1 MSDDQGSNAD
11 EPVTVG
17 NVEGQHVAWENLPA
31 QPTRPSDFTE
41 VGEVELQPS
50 GLLNE
55 FPKDGHE
62 WPAGASDVEPESFA
76 SVSTDVDLNTNVI
89 AAPSPALADASVEAQ
104 AQAAEEP
111 ADDAA
116 PVAPAPWAGELINRL
131 NCEETLPVLE
141 DTIIA
146 KLGSLAL
153 SNFEANELEVIRRGV
168 YGRVFAAQKSRY
180 AIVKSGQRHPFTG
193 IDMDQ
198 KTVFLT
204 PEELDAINNVTSYTK
219 SLRVGFGF
227 KIFEEDTW
235 NNLPTN
241 GDQKIAITANN
252 PAKSNDPV
260 MRIRGQLGL
269 ATEGNAVLWHSG
281 MHLTLEGPPVLS
293 QLRLETQLLDEKIEM
308 ARDSNGL
315 VYSASSVYLN
325 KAVADFILGFVT
337 KSTIG
342 TTNVEELKKVIL
354 LTDLEPL
361 TLAAAAT
368 IFPDGYNLDR
378 PCLTTHGGCGETLT
392 RKVNLRR
399 MLFVRRSRIDE
410 NQFALMAK
418 RTSRVDIKTVK
429 AYQESIRPE
438 VSRYIDIS
446 ETLKVKMRVPTLAD
460 YERQATAWM
469 DEMDNRARVLMT
481 SYANEA
487 DRQTYLLRANNI
499 AMVMAYSHW
508 IEAVVKVDE
517 NAENGLVTEL
527 TRVLQGDEANDL
539 ELQYKADQDL
549 DRLLESFAD
558 DGELTAKIAEAIEKF
573 INAMTLATVAVPKS
587 ACPSCGVPLT
597 GDSLSKHPHLV
608 SINPIEV
615 FFTLIHHKIKR
626 AGG

>member
-1 MSDDQGSNAD
+1 
-11 EPVTVG
+11 
-17 NVEGQHVAWENLPA
+17 
-31 QPTRPSDFTE
+31 
-41 VGEVELQPS
+41 
-50 GLLNE
+50 
-55 FPKDGHE
+55 
-62 WPAGASDVEPESFA
+62 
-76 SVSTDVDLNTNVI
+76 
-89 AAPSPALADASVEAQ
+89 
-104 AQAAEEP
+104 
-111 ADDAA
+111 
-116 PVAPAPWAGELINRL
+116 
-131 NCEETLPVLE
+131 
-141 DTIIA
+141 
-146 KLGSLAL
+146 
-153 SNFEANELEVIRRGV
+153 
-168 YGRVFAAQKSRY
+168 
-180 AIVKSGQRHPFTG
+180 
-193 IDMDQ
+193 
-198 KTVFLT
+198 
-204 PEELDAINNVTSYTK
+204 
-219 SLRVGFGF
+219 
-227 KIFEEDTW
+227 
-235 NNLPTN
+235 
-241 GDQKIAITANN
+241 
-252 PAKSNDPV
+252 
-260 MRIRGQLGL
+260 
-269 ATEGNAVLWHSG
+269 
-281 MHLTLEGPPVLS
+281 
-293 QLRLETQLLDEKIEM
+293 
-308 ARDSNGL
+308 
-315 VYSASSVYLN
+315 VYLN

-342 TTNVEELKKVIL
+342 TTHVEELKKVIL

-418 RTSRVDIKTVK
+418 RSARVDVKTVK

-446 ETLKVKMRVPTLAD
+446 PTLKVKMRVPTLAD

-487 DRQTYLLRANNI
+487 DRQTYMLRANNI

-558 DGELTAKIAEAIEKF
+558 DGELTAKIADGIEKF
-573 INAMTLATVAVPKS
+573 INLMTLATVAVPKS
-587 ACPSCGVPLT
+587 SCPSCGVPLT

-615 FFTLIHHKIKR
+615 FFTLIHHKIKQ

>member
-17 NVEGQHVAWENLPA
+17 NVEGQHVAWENLPKE
-31 QPTRPSDFTE
+31 PTRPSDFTE

-62 WPAGASDVEPESFA
+62 WPAGDVEPESFA
-76 SVSTDVDLNTNVI
+76 SVSTDADLNTNVI

-418 RTSRVDIKTVK
+418 RSARVDIKTVK

-446 ETLKVKMRVPTLAD
+446 PTLKVKMRVPTLAD

>member
-1 MSDDQGSNAD
+1 MSDEQGTTIDDPVSGD
-11 EPVTVG
+11 EG
-17 NVEGQHVAWENLPA
+17 GQHVSWENIEEPTLPSEFPA
-31 QPTRPSDFTE
+31 AA
-41 VGEVELQPS
+41 EVELQPS
-50 GLLNE
+50 GTLNE

-62 WPAGASDVEPESFA
+62 WPDGESAPSAGHGSH
-76 SVSTDVDLNTNVI
+76 TDVLDVDPVAKQTLLD
-89 AAPSPALADASVEAQ
+89 APTEAQ
-104 AQAAEEP
+104 ASAAEEP
-111 ADDAA
+111 AEEAA
-116 PVAPAPWAGELINRL
+116 PAAPAAPWAGELINRL

-141 DTIIA
+141 DGVIA
-146 KLGSLAL
+146 KLGSMAL
-153 SNFEANELEVIRRGV
+153 SNFEAQELEVIRRGI
-168 YGRVFAAQKSRY
+168 YGRIFAAQKNRH
-180 AIVKSGQRHPFTG
+180 AIVKSGARHPFTPV
-193 IDMDQ
+193 DMDQ
-198 KTVFLT
+198 RTVFLT
-204 PEELDAINNVTSYTK
+204 REELDAVNNVTSYTS
-219 SLRVGFGF
+219 SLRVGFGH

-235 NNLPTN
+235 NNLPSN

-281 MHLTLEGPPVLS
+281 LHLTLEGPPVLN
-293 QLRLETQLLDEKIEM
+293 QLRLETSLLDEKIAM

-342 TTNVEELKKVIL
+342 TTHVDELKKVIL

-361 TLAAAAT
+361 TLACAST

-399 MLFVRRSRIDE
+399 MLFVRRSRITE
-410 NQFALMAK
+410 PQFALMAK
-418 RTSRVDIKTVK
+418 RAARVDIKTVK
-429 AYQESIRPE
+429 GYQESIRPE
-438 VSRYIDIS
+438 VTRYIDIGQG
-446 ETLKVKMRVPTLAD
+446 LKVRMRVPTLAD

-481 SYANEA
+481 SYANEN
-487 DRQTYLLRANNI
+487 DRQTYMLRANNI

-508 IEAVVKVDE
+508 IEAIVEEDE
-517 NAENGLVTEL
+517 NAPDGLKTVM
-527 TRVLQGDEANDL
+527 TRVLQGDDANDL
-539 ELQYKADQDL
+539 ELQYQADQDL

-558 DGELTAKIAEAIEKF
+558 DGELSAKIADGIEKF

-587 ACPSCGVPLT
+587 NCPSCGVPLT

-615 FFTLIHHKIKR
+615 FFTLIHHKVKQ

>member
-1 MSDDQGSNAD
+1 MSDDQGLPVDDPADNAGEG
-11 EPVTVG
+11 EPIKREDLQLDTQA
-17 NVEGQHVAWENLPA
+17 ELPTTA
-31 QPTRPSDFTE
+31 
-41 VGEVELQPS
+41 EVELQPAS
-50 GLLNE
+50 LLTE
-55 FPKDGHE
+55 PTGDFPKDGHV
-62 WPAGASDVEPESFA
+62 WPAEGFDDRGSHADALDADPDKWLREK
-76 SVSTDVDLNTNVI
+76 I
-89 AAPSPALADASVEAQ
+89 AAVEVQAPTADDQ
-104 AQAAEEP
+104 AEE
-111 ADDAA
+111 AV
-116 PVAPAPWAGELINRL
+116 PVVQGPWAGEIINRL
-131 NCEETLPVLE
+131 NCTEELPVF
-141 DTIIA
+141 DDSII
-146 KLGSLAL
+146 KTVGSIAL
-153 SNFEANELEVIRRGV
+153 SNFEGDELEVIRRGI
-168 YGRVFAAQKSRY
+168 YGRIFAAQKKRY
-180 AIVKSGQRHPFTG
+180 AIVKTGQRHPFTAV
-193 IDMDQ
+193 DMDQ
-198 KTVFLT
+198 KTVYLT
-204 PEELDAINNVTSYTK
+204 TEELDAVNNVTSYTR
-219 SLRVGFGF
+219 SLRVGFGH
-227 KIFEEDTW
+227 KIFEGEDSW

-260 MRIRGQLGL
+260 MRIRGKLGL

-281 MHLTLEGPPVLS
+281 LHLTLEGPPVLN
-293 QLRLETQLLDEKIEM
+293 QLRLETQLLDEKINM

-368 IFPDGYNLDR
+368 IWPEGYNLDR

-399 MLFVRRSRIDE
+399 MLFVRRSRITE
-410 NQFALMAK
+410 SQFSLMAK
-418 RTSRVDIKTVK
+418 RSSRVDIKTVK
-429 AYQESIRPE
+429 NYQESIRPE
-438 VSRYIDIS
+438 VSRYVDLG
-446 ETLKVKMRVPTLAD
+446 EGLKVRMRVPTLAD

-481 SYANEA
+481 SYANDV
-487 DRQTYLLRANNI
+487 DRQTYMLRANNI

-508 IEAVVKVDE
+508 IEAIVEEDE
-517 NAENGLVTEL
+517 NAPDGLKTIL
-527 TRVLQGDEANDL
+527 TRTLAGNEADDL
-539 ELQYKADQDL
+539 ELQYQADQDL

-558 DGELTAKIAEAIEKF
+558 DGELTAKIADGIEKF

-587 ACPSCGVPLT
+587 HCPSCGLPLT

-615 FFTLIHHKIKR
+615 FFTLIHHKIKQS
-626 AGG
+626 GG